1 MYNKSMQAY
10 IMCGIHLLCPTRTP
24 GKMCTWIVRS
34 LSRIAVYAVAHQEE
48 DLIVQPFVDILR
60 RE

>member
-34 LSRIAVYAVAHQEE
+34 LSRIAVYAATQQE
-48 DLIVQPFVDILR
+48 DLKAEMLPL
-60 RE
+60 